1 MAAPDRRGSPIV
13 SRRRYFTFRNSSR
26 TLHQNVT
33 RMFDLRQWTYESAR
47 VLDCTNGEGRTENWG
62 PGWLCATIMQSPDS
76 GSSSGS
82 AAQGCMSLDI
92 TSDDGPEKV
101 MNMFHRGSIVCNKTV
116 SSVATPPGSDGTGAS
131 LLTLVADGSLLQVI
145 LVEHSPGAHR
155 AEADDVAESVGN
167 AAVAAAVQ
175 SATSMG
181 SSSSVGGAGG
191 GGFNSSEERRRD
203 KDSSKSHDDD
213 RRKRFELCNGT
224 LHRER
229 TSGSSGSS
237 GGGGGSGS
245 GGSSGL
251 STKQKERSRRLEE
264 ECSPRSGGE
273 PKRQK
278 THHDPRPE
286 RDLEPPRSSTTVDG
300 NADEAGAVSF
310 LNSYAASSL
319 SAVSDGGQQPAF

>member
-33 RMFDLRQWTYESAR
+33 RTFDLRQWTYESAR

-62 PGWLCATIMQSPDS
+62 PGWLCATIMQSPDG

-92 TSDDGPEKV
+92 TSDDGPDKV

-116 SSVATPPGSDGTGAS
+116 SSVATPPGADGTGAS
-131 LLTLVADGSLLQVI
+131 LLTLVADGNMLQVI
-145 LVEHSPGAHR
+145 LVEHSPGVHR
-155 AEADDVAESVGN
+155 VDVDDVAESVGT

-175 SATSMG
+175 SAASLGG
-181 SSSSVGGAGG
+181 SSSVSGAS
-191 GGFNSSEERRRD
+191 GGFNSSEERRRE

-213 RRKRFELCNGT
+213 RRKRFELSNGT

-229 TSGSSGSS
+229 TSGSSGGSSS
-237 GGGGGSGS
+237 GTGGSGS
-245 GGSSGL
+245 SL

-300 NADEAGAVSF
+300 NAEEAGAVSF

>member
-131 LLTLVADGSLLQVI
+131 LLTLVADGNLLQVI

-181 SSSSVGGAGG
+181 SSSSGGGAGG

-213 RRKRFELCNGT
+213 RRKRFELSNGT

-237 GGGGGSGS
+237 GGGGSGS